1 MCVCVNVNN
10 YVTTGVWVGVRE
22 ACNSSINIC
31 MLVLESMLV
40 CLCTRVCLL
49 VHACIYMYRQRAY
62 RERESLSQ
70 RCRGCCSHGVVAT
83 GQL

>member
-10 YVTTGVWVGVRE
+10 YVTTGVWVRIGVRE
-22 ACNSSINIC
+22 ASNSSINIC

-62 RERESLSQ
+62 REREHL
-70 RCRGCCSHGVVAT
+70 T
-83 GQL
+83 TL